1 MLRWVRFTLLLLG
14 LIVAPAIH
22 AAETITVVL
31 ETATGQITLDA
42 ELADEPAERA
52 RGLMY
57 RQDFGPGDAML
68 FTYDSD
74 STLSF
79 WMKNTP
85 VSLDIIYF
93 DTAGHWL
100 NTHAATE
107 PFSLEGLLSD
117 GPAQYVLEISAG
129 EAARLGIG
137 EGSQLVLPVKVD

>member
-1 MLRWVRFTLLLLG
+1 MLRWVRLTLLLLG

-31 ETATGQITLDA
+31 ETATGRITLDA
-42 ELADEPAERA
+42 EIADDAEERA
-52 RGLMY
+52 RGLMF
-57 RQDFGPGDAML
+57 RKDFGPGDAML
-68 FTYDSD
+68 FTYDTD

-93 DTAGHWL
+93 DAAGHWL
-100 NTHAATE
+100 NTHGATE

-117 GPAQYVLEISAG
+117 GPAQYVLEISAC
-129 EAARLGIG
+129 EASRLGIG
-137 EGSQLVLPVKVD
+137 EGTQLVLPVKVD

>member
-1 MLRWVRFTLLLLG
+1 MLRWVRIALLLLG
-14 LIVAPAIH
+14 LVFAPALH
-22 AAETITVVL
+22 AAETISVTL
-31 ETATGQITLDA
+31 ETEAGRVTVNA
-42 ELADEPAERA
+42 ELADTPEERA

-57 RQDFGPGDAML
+57 RDDFGPGDAML
-68 FTYDSD
+68 FTYETD

-93 DTAGHWL
+93 DAGGHWL
-100 NTHAATE
+100 NTHGATE

-129 EAARLGIG
+129 EASRLGIG
-137 EGSQLVLPVKVD
+137 EGTQLVLPVKVD

>member
-1 MLRWVRFTLLLLG
+1 MLRWVRIALLLLG
-14 LIVAPAIH
+14 LVFAPALH
-22 AAETITVVL
+22 AAETISVTL
-31 ETATGQITLDA
+31 ETEAGRVTLNA
-42 ELADEPAERA
+42 ELADTPEERA

-57 RQDFGPGDAML
+57 RDDFGPGDAML
-68 FTYDSD
+68 FTYETD

-93 DTAGHWL
+93 DAAGHWL
-100 NTHAATE
+100 NTHGATE

-129 EAARLGIG
+129 EASRLGIG
-137 EGSQLVLPVKVD
+137 EGTQLVLPVKVD